1 MNEEY
6 AELIPVE
13 GHSYLGR
20 DSESNAIINMDNSG
34 YEAYLLARQKAQQKD
49 KDLEELRQEVQELKD
64 LLKVV
69 VSQLDK

>member
-6 AELIPVE
+6 TDLIPVE
-13 GHSYLGR
+13 GHSHLGR
-20 DSESNAIINMDNSG
+20 DSGSNAIINMDQTG
-34 YEAYLLARQKAQQKD
+34 YEAYLRARQDRKTKD
-49 KDLEELRQEVQELKD
+49 IELEELKQEVKELKD